1 MMVEDTR
8 CVDTGAVGEVSAL
21 VEVETHERVAGG
33 EDGEE
38 HRLIGLGAGVRLH
51 VGELSSEEF
60 LHTVDGELLYL
71 VDDLA
76 AAIVTFAGQT
86 LGIFVGEVTA
96 HGCHDLVGDEV
107 LTGDEFHAP
116 ELALMLLLDEV
127 ENLSVFL
134 HSLFMV

>member
-1 MMVEDTR
+1 MLTLEP
-8 CVDTGAVGEVSAL
+8 GEVTAL
-21 VEVETHERVAGG
+21 VEVETHEGVAGL
-33 EDGEE
+33 EHGEE
-38 HRLIGLGAGVRLH
+38 HGLVGLGTGVRLN
-51 VGELSSEEF
+51 VGELSPEEL
-60 LHTVDGELLYL
+60 LHTVDGELLHL

-76 AAIVTFAGQT
+76 TAIVTLAGQA

-116 ELALMLLLDEV
+116 ELALMLLLDKV

-134 HSLFMV
+134 HNLFMV